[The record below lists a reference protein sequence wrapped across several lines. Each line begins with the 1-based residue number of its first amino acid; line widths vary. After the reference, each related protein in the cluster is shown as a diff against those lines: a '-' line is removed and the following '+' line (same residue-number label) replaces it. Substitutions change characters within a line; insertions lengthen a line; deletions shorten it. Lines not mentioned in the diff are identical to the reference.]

1 MKKTIF
7 LFLLFLCNYSY
18 AQINLVHNP
27 SFEDYYT
34 CPHTLSLTADAKY
47 WSAIVD
53 TSYTA
58 DTALVYHGTM
68 GTITHLDGN
77 CLPYYCNAC
86 DNDSLDPSHFVT
98 VPSGSYYYHYP
109 RSGNGMM
116 MAIMFEQL
124 SGVEGRM
131 YLQGRL
137 FHHLTAGQ
145 TYCVS
150 FYVVNTHYGADGCNH
165 IGAYFDDG
173 TIDTTH
179 ECGHPRPEYIPQVVS
194 DSIIADTTNWTKIE
208 GSFTATGTEQFLTIG
223 NFSDNAHTSILAFNS
238 AGAALHAYYLVD
250 DVSVIA
256 TDATANA
263 GVDRATTTDATDSV
277 QIGDTTGYLPCY
289 WYANGVLIDSNTAG
303 FKVHPSVTTHYVMEL
318 DVCGHITYDTAT
330 VYVWTTGMNNYGI
343 LAAINI
349 YPNPAKDNF
358 TIEGALGCEVRIYN
372 VVGQI
377 VTVSPCCNGERTCRG
392 SARLTMTSTL
402 TTTNRHTITTN
413 KEMID
418 ISGLSKGVY
427 IIEILEPETA

>member
-7 LFLLFLCNYSY
+7 IFLLFFCNYSY
-18 AQINLVHNP
+18 AQINLVRNP
-27 SFEDYYT
+27 SFETHDS
-34 CPHTLSLTADAKY
+34 CPNTINQVAYANY
-47 WSAIVD
+47 WNGI
-53 TSYTA
+53 
-58 DTALVYHGTM
+58 DTAVYNGY
-68 GTITHLDGN
+68 
-77 CLPYYCNAC
+77 CLPEY
-86 DNDSLDPSHFVT
+86 DNICGTGGVT
-98 VPSGSYYYHYP
+98 LPLNPDFYHYP
-109 RSGNGMM
+109 RTGSGMISQMM
-116 MAIMFEQL
+116 YYDYVI
-124 SGVEGRM
+124 SGIHSLDH
-131 YLQGRL
+131 LQGHL
-137 FHHLTAGQ
+137 FSHLLAGQ
-145 TYCVS
+145 SYCVT
-150 FYVVNTHYGADGCNH
+150 FYVVLSRCTGYAINH
-165 IGAYFDDG
+165 IGAYLDNG
-173 TIDTTH
+173 TIDTTTR
-179 ECGHPRPEYIPQVVS
+179 CNYYQTEYSPQIVDTPV
-194 DSIIADTTNWTKIE
+194 IYDTTNWTKIQ
-208 GSFTATGTEQFLTIG
+208 GSFVANGTERFITIG
-223 NFSDNAHTSILAFNS
+223 NFFDIGGTTHVPYIHLGTGYNF
-238 AGAALHAYYLVD
+238 AYYLVD

-303 FKVHPSVTTHYVMEL
+303 FKAHPSVTTHYVMEL